1 MAATADQQVERQRL
15 LAKYGNSDY
24 INGVIVLPE
33 VEGLMS
39 DIIFYVER
47 PIRGVLV
54 LMQEN
59 AALVQDREEYIDEA
73 NKAKEVYIKERE
85 EYIDEANKA
94 RLLYIDEA
102 IECCEIALARQD
114 AAEAEC
120 KDAKAATHVLQG
132 KNDGLT
138 RENHELKRNQ
148 KRLPAAAAAAAQV
161 DKKQCHGLAK
171 VECLNPTDCEKCL
184 KEPKDKFR
192 RRKWKDMRNHYNL
205 MQPLTQEQ
213 IKSVIKKNGTPPEE
227 LDVLYK
233 KEAKCIKA
241 SELMKLAPE
250 GASERWAKERKNVT
264 TGILCPNCF
273 QKYLMS
279 NV

>member
-39 DIIFYVER
+39 DIIFYVET
-47 PIRGVLV
+47 PIKGVLA
-54 LMQEN
+54 LMQEK
-59 AALVQDREEYIDEA
+59 AALVQD
-73 NKAKEVYIKERE
+73 RE

-120 KDAKAATHVLQG
+120 KGAKAATHVLQG